1 MKRLIDLGIS
11 LIACVFL
18 TPLFLL
24 LAAFVAVESSGGA
37 LYQQERIG
45 QHGRPFLLLKFRS
58 MRANMPGPQITMG
71 NSDSRITRV
80 GQWLRKTKLDEL
92 PQLWNVV
99 KGDMSLVGP
108 RPEVAKYVDL
118 YTPRQRDVL
127 TVRPGLTDP
136 ASIAAFD
143 EGFRLESAEDPETYY
158 REVILPEKVNAQ
170 LAYLQQAT
178 VLTDGRVIIR
188 TLLRILKRG

>member
-1 MKRLIDLGIS
+1 MKRWIDLVIS
-11 LIACVFL
+11 LIACALL
-18 TPLFLL
+18 TPLFLII
-24 LAAFVAVESSGGA
+24 AALVALESSGGA
-37 LYQQERIG
+37 LYRQERIG
-45 QHGRPFLLLKFRS
+45 LYGRPFFLLKFRS

-71 NSDSRITRV
+71 NSDPRITRI

-108 RPEVAKYVDL
+108 RPEVAKYVER

-143 EGFRLESAEDPETYY
+143 EGSRLEAAEDPETYY
-158 REVILPEKVNAQ
+158 QEVILPEKVNAQ

-188 TLLRILKRG
+188 TLLRIFKRG